1 MDVDKI
7 KKVLSG
13 LDSLKRKVDKLDVI
27 KLKLVPLD
35 LKKLSDVV
43 DNNVVKN
50 TLFSDLTK

>member
-7 KKVLSG
+7 RKVLSG
-13 LDSLKRKVDKLDVI
+13 LHSLKIKVDKLDVN

-43 DNNVVKN
+43 DNNVVKK
-50 TLFSDLTK
+50 TVFSELTK